1 MTEEAAA
8 LEEKPGAGVV
18 KEAPSLY
25 FRWSVLLFV
34 SLTVFGSYLAYDCI
48 GPVTPMLKSLFS
60 FDSKQ
65 IGLLYSIY
73 SIPNIVMV
81 FLGGYIIDRIGTRR
95 AGLLYAS
102 IVFIGTVMVALAPSI
117 HWLPSAITER
127 LPAGWTPS
135 FIWMLVGRFVFGIG
149 SESLIVAQ
157 STILGKWFREK
168 ELALAFGINLSI
180 SRLGTIAAF
189 MTFGWVAER
198 SHSVYPVLWT
208 SVLFCAVAVL
218 TFIIY
223 IFLENIGQK
232 RYALSPDQ
240 AQDRITFADIAAFP
254 PSFWYTSALCVLF
267 YSCIFPFTTF
277 STDFFCEKWHFD
289 QTYGSRISSIIMI
302 FSMICTPIFG
312 ALIDRY
318 GKRGKAMMAGSLIL
332 IPTYIIMGYTNIHPI
347 FPMCIM
353 GIAFSLVPAAMW
365 PSLPLIIEES
375 RLGTAFGLMTMI
387 QNLGLA
393 IFPFVIGWVRDC
405 TGSYSAAMLVF
416 SSLGVI
422 GFVFSVLLTTAE
434 KDRLEKGSVSVL

>member
-1 MTEEAAA
+1 MAEETLAPEVEHN
-8 LEEKPGAGVV
+8 EERA
-18 KEAPSLY
+18 KEAPPLF
-25 FRWSVLLFV
+25 FRWSVLVFV

-48 GPVTPMLKSLFS
+48 GPVTPMLKSLFN
-60 FDSKQ
+60 FDSRQ

-95 AGLLYAS
+95 AGLLYAV
-102 IVFIGTVMVALAPSI
+102 IVFTGTAIVAFAPYI
-117 HWLPSAITER
+117 HWIPSFILSWLP
-127 LPAGWTPS
+127 PGWTPEY
-135 FIWMLVGRFVFGIG
+135 IWMLIGRFVFGLG

-168 ELALAFGINLSI
+168 ELAFAFGINLSI

-189 MTFGWVAER
+189 LTFGWVAER
-198 SHSVYPVLWT
+198 SQSVYPVLWT

-223 IFLENIGQK
+223 IFLENTAQN
-232 RYALSPDQ
+232 RYALAPDQ
-240 AQDRITFADIAAFP
+240 AQDRITLADIAAFP
-254 PSFWYTSALCVLF
+254 PSFWYTSTLCVLF

-302 FSMICTPIFG
+302 FSMFCTPIFG

-332 IPTYIIMGYTNIHPI
+332 IPTYVVLGYTNIHPI
-347 FPMCIM
+347 YPMCVM

-375 RLGTAFGLMTMI
+375 RLGTAYGLMTMI

-393 IFPFVIGWVRDC
+393 VFPFVIGWVRDY
-405 TGSYSAAMLVF
+405 TGNYSAAMLVF

-422 GFVFSVLLTTAE
+422 GFIFSILLTASE
-434 KDRLEKGSVSVL
+434 RERLEKGRT